1 MVPDDSQAG
10 EAGDVE
16 FNGGDSDALNVERAK
31 FVADLEI

>member
-16 FNGGDSDALNVERAK
+16 FNDGDSDALNVERAK